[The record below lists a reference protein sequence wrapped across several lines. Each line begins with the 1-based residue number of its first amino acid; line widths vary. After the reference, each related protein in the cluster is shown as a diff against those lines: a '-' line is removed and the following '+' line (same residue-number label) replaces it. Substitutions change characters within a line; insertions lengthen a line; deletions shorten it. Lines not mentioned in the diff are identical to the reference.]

1 MELFNNFAYTL
12 LLSAGKRGTT
22 KIKMITS
29 GFFHFIIAVI
39 AELEDLRLSKNES
52 A

>member
-12 LLSAGKRGTT
+12 LLSAGKRETT

-29 GFFHFIIAVI
+29 GFFYFIIAVI
-39 AELEDLRLSKNES
+39 AELENIRISKNEL